1 MGNPYV
7 FLVSMEQRLDA
18 DELFGPEDSD
28 DDVLVE
34 EDPGHQNEAEHVGFN
49 GGYAEHVGM

>member
-1 MGNPYV
+1 
-7 FLVSMEQRLDA
+7 MEQRLDA

-49 GGYAEHVGM
+49 GAYAEHVGM